1 MKRFIFFRNDRL
13 GDFLILTSII
23 KGIKNKYK
31 DSHITVVCSE
41 KNYKLIKSYD
51 IINKIFVYNKSD
63 SIYKKISIF
72 KKIISFKYYA
82 SFAID
87 GKTFSNLCNFFL
99 RAKIKLGLVYRYK
112 LLGVWFTKPNFLYN
126 YFSFNKFETF
136 TSKKDLQKIEHLP
149 TKLINLG
156 NYFKLNLNPNNKYYF
171 KASSKNNLNFKK
183 YYSKNI
189 RGEYVLIHIDEKWN
203 DLKLEKNEF
212 FLNLISLKNRINKKI
227 IITSFN
233 NKFDYFKILKNNI
246 LKLNSK
252 KDLLLIE
259 NSNLFF
265 FERLIKYSFCSIS
278 CHSGFLVQVA
288 GANSSKIIDIINKK
302 DFNWYSCWKPKNT
315 KHRFVF
321 KSTKVKSP
329 INKVFN
335 HLSLILKSYL

>member
-72 KKIISFKYYA
+72 KKIISFKYYT

-171 KASSKNNLNFKK
+171 KASLKNNLYFKK
-183 YYSKNI
+183 YYSRYIKGKYI
-189 RGEYVLIHIDEKWN
+189 LIHIDEKWN

-278 CHSGFLVQVA
+278 CHSGF
-288 GANSSKIIDIINKK
+288 
-302 DFNWYSCWKPKNT
+302 
-315 KHRFVF
+315 
-321 KSTKVKSP
+321 
-329 INKVFN
+329 
-335 HLSLILKSYL
+335 

>member
-1 MKRFIFFRNDRL
+1 M
-13 GDFLILTSII
+13 
-23 KGIKNKYK
+23 
-31 DSHITVVCSE
+31 
-41 KNYKLIKSYD
+41 
-51 IINKIFVYNKSD
+51 
-63 SIYKKISIF
+63 
-72 KKIISFKYYA
+72 
-82 SFAID
+82 
-87 GKTFSNLCNFFL
+87 
-99 RAKIKLGLVYRYK
+99 
-112 LLGVWFTKPNFLYN
+112 
-126 YFSFNKFETF
+126 
-136 TSKKDLQKIEHLP
+136 
-149 TKLINLG
+149 
-156 NYFKLNLNPNNKYYF
+156 
-171 KASSKNNLNFKK
+171 
-183 YYSKNI
+183 
-189 RGEYVLIHIDEKWN
+189 
-203 DLKLEKNEF
+203 
-212 FLNLISLKNRINKKI
+212 NLISLKNRINKKI

-288 GANSSKIIDIINKK
+288 GANSAKIIDIINKK